1 MGIITGNCM
10 IEQLSKSMDC
20 FKNYLKF
27 IQQSVQH
34 RLYDFQLQSVTN
46 IIRVNDLHLD
56 MRSIDSEWH
65 CLAPVKD
72 IDKNIIYAKL

>member
-1 MGIITGNCM
+1 M
-10 IEQLSKSMDC
+10 IGLLSKSLDC
-20 FKNYLKF
+20 FENDLF
-27 IQQSVQH
+27 GRCLDEEESIQH
-34 RLYDFQLQSVTN
+34 RLCDFPLSSVTS

-65 CLAPVKD
+65 CLASVKD